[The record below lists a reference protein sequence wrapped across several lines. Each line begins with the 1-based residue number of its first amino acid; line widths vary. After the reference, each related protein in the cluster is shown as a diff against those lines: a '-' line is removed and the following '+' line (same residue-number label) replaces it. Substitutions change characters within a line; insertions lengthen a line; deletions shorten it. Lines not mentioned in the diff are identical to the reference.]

1 MDLRISEVIREQLFA
16 ALGEEIPYA
25 CYVEIGSI
33 ENGLEAPMIRGVG
46 GLVGD
51 MLPSDF
57 EEFVPKNKKGKL
69 PMLSVQAYIN
79 TETDSQKT
87 IIIGK

>member
-16 ALGEEIPYA
+16 ELGEEIPYA

-33 ENGLEAPMIRGVG
+33 ENGMDEIIIPTMNEISPESFAPR
-46 GLVGD
+46 
-51 MLPSDF
+51 
-57 EEFVPKNKKGKL
+57 NKKGKL
-69 PMLSVQAYIN
+69 PMLSIQAYIN